1 MASKNLAGL
10 RISDYLGQPKGDN
23 QIRQDAS
30 TSILFHVVTGNEI
43 NAEKWGIHVTRQY
56 TSKELLAMA
65 RKVLRSGTAL
75 LKDGQYR
82 YEIVGMGGVITDE

>member
-1 MASKNLAGL
+1 MASRRHADL
-10 RISDYLGQPKGDN
+10 RISDYLGQPKGEN

-82 YEIVGMGGVITDE
+82 YEIVGRGEGTTDE